1 MLKDKSL
8 KGHIMKQE
16 TWFAVDDYFNEKLL
30 KKDTILDDVLNAA
43 KIAELP
49 PIAVSKSFGKYLAMM
64 VQISGSKRILEIGTL
79 GGYSAIMMARA
90 LPDDG
95 QLITLEHEPACANV
109 AKENFAKAGLLN
121 KIDLRLGEAND
132 TLDKMI
138 EAGEA
143 PFDFVFIDADK
154 QNNSNYFNRAMKMAN
169 IGTIIITDNVVRDG
183 EVIDADTEDE
193 MVIGV
198 RNFTDLIAKDSRV
211 TSTALQTVG
220 DKGYDGY
227 MLTLVNS
234 L

>member
-1 MLKDKSL
+1 MSED
-8 KGHIMKQE
+8 
-16 TWFAVDDYFNEKLL
+16 TWFAVDRYFNDKLL
-30 KKDTILDDVLNAA
+30 ENDALLDEVLNAA

-79 GGYSAIMMARA
+79 GGYSAILMARA
-90 LPDDG
+90 LPEDG
-95 QLITLEHEPACANV
+95 QLITLEHEPKCANV
-109 AKENFAKAGLLN
+109 AKSNFAKAGLEN
-121 KIDLRLGEAND
+121 KIDLRQGEAVD
-132 TLDKMI
+132 LLDQMI

-154 QNNSNYFNRAMKMAN
+154 QNNSNYFNRAMQMAN

-183 EVIDADTEDE
+183 AVIEADTEDE

-198 RNFTDLIAKDSRV
+198 RNFTDLIANDNRV